1 MCDKCVTCY
10 KTHSDAKSLI
20 HIGFKLCFFYGHF
33 SETLDL
39 QGLSVTHDK
48 ISTKLSTETLDVY

>member
-1 MCDKCVTCY
+1 MCDRCVTCY
-10 KTHSDAKSLI
+10 KTHSDAKLLI
-20 HIGFKLCFFYGHF
+20 HIGFKHCFFCGHS

-39 QGLSVTHDK
+39 QGLGATGDN

>member
-20 HIGFKLCFFYGHF
+20 HIGFKLCFFYGQF

-39 QGLSVTHDK
+39 QGLRATGDN